1 MFFCYYS
8 LKHNFHDWFVKS
20 LHIFHAAGSSA
31 TAHYCP
37 ICDTPAHILGTTI
50 TTGVVSF
57 YFIISDI
64 SLQYALF
71 CNARFVRFL
80 CVFCEMRLLLNL
92 TSAHIICF
100 YSGLFQ
106 ALCWVAVSL
115 RARWECVIKHFC
127 ACLSV
132 VWLCE
137 MSWQYKVWV
146 LCPSMK
152 QKPAFVTQF
161 LGVKIGYISIHSLC
175 CLYCLLTAKHQ
186 GIFYAV
192 VFDTVMYPH
201 GQDFVLHK
209 CSARVWKKN
218 HTQNNHHLLW
228 VFISPTL
235 TMYVCVCVCV
245 WIESW
250 SGWDVGLCSG
260 FRTKGRVILWVGG
273 FIDTNTKQL
282 LGLKPSQRL
291 DWKI

>member
-100 YSGLFQ
+100 YSWLFQ

-137 MSWQYKVWV
+137 MSWQYNVWV

-152 QKPAFVTQF
+152 QKPAFVAQF
-161 LGVKIGYISIHSLC
+161 LGVKIGYILHTFYPFSMLSILS
-175 CLYCLLTAKHQ
+175 
-186 GIFYAV
+186 
-192 VFDTVMYPH
+192 PH
-201 GQDFVLHK
+201 
-209 CSARVWKKN
+209 C
-218 HTQNNHHLLW
+218 
-228 VFISPTL
+228 
-235 TMYVCVCVCV
+235 
-245 WIESW
+245 
-250 SGWDVGLCSG
+250 
-260 FRTKGRVILWVGG
+260 
-273 FIDTNTKQL
+273 
-282 LGLKPSQRL
+282 
-291 DWKI
+291 